1 MLNVILFHETF
12 EYAITINICYCCQL
26 LHLQAKV
33 PFGLTWAI
41 ACVVIE
47 TFTPIMNNCVLD
59 QYEGYWLLFDT
70 LHVAIVISIQL
81 RIKDNKQTT
90 T

>member
-1 MLNVILFHETF
+1 M
-12 EYAITINICYCCQL
+12 TINICCRRQL

-41 ACVVIE
+41 ACVVIK
-47 TFTPIMNNCVLD
+47 TFTLIMNHCVLD
-59 QYEGYWLLFDT
+59 QYEGYWLLFDA

-81 RIKDNKQTT
+81 
-90 T
+90 